1 MTCHVPDCDQLTA
14 DAYVCTTCAHRLRTA
29 LADVPD
35 LDAELVVTLTRQDRP
50 ATTSRGPRHVDPPL
64 PYRIS
69 TSIIRDALAHT
80 LRTWA
85 LTINGDLLG
94 HPPATTSSGLATWL
108 RDRVEDIRQHP
119 AGGAAVDELCA
130 AVDAA
135 RDEVHGPA
143 RTPRMLAGHC
153 PDCGTPVYAPQGA
166 TSARCHAPDCTG
178 TVDVAE
184 WRRRALHALD
194 EMALSAALAAR
205 TLPTLGVHVTAAQIR
220 QWAHRGRL
228 TAVPQ
233 PDGRPRYLVRDIRAL
248 ATGATTTATPELRAA

>member
-1 MTCHVPDCDQLTA
+1 MTCRVPDCDQLTA

-80 LRTWA
+80 LRTWTR
-85 LTINGDLLG
+85 TINGTTLT
-94 HPPATTSSGLATWL
+94 ATTPELAQWL
-108 RDRVEDIRQHP
+108 TDHVDAIRHHP
-119 AGGAAVDELCA
+119 AGGTAVDELCA
-130 AVDAA
+130 AIGAA

-153 PDCGTPVYAPQGA
+153 PDCGTPVYTHQGA
-166 TSARCHAPDCTG
+166 TTARCHTPGCTG

-205 TLPTLGVHVTAAQIR
+205 TLPTLGVHVTADRIR